1 MSGPFSQSRR
11 ELALQSFEQIERYWN
26 DPAFATEIDAEGK
39 RLNDA
44 SMSAMDAAIARYH
57 AKREQRA

>member
-44 SMSAMDAAIARYH
+44 SMSAIDAGIAKYR
-57 AKREQRA
+57 AKKEQSA